1 MGLQVVDPH
10 RGHSWDETDFIY
22 SKPTYCNWC
31 KMPVLRGS
39 YCSTCGL
46 CVHDNCLD
54 AANKKHACKV
64 VVLSRRNSMKH
75 HWIRGN
81 LPLTSICDVCR
92 THCGTEPRLCDLR
105 CVWCQ
110 RAIHE
115 NCMKTLSRD
124 CNFGKF
130 QSMILP
136 PYCITVKYERWNS
149 AYSRYV
155 VREVHPPK
163 FKKWSPLL
171 VLANRKSGEGEGNR
185 LLKAF
190 KQYLNP
196 VQVVDLLEAPP
207 ESALDFCRLLPSHR
221 CRILICGGD
230 GTVGW
235 VLGALDCANIKIA
248 PHVAVLPLGTG
259 NDLARVLGWGSGYT
273 GEEEIAEILE
283 SVENAFATPL
293 DRWQIRIDSYMF
305 MHVPKPRKLFKMNN
319 YFSVGVDATVVLKF
333 HLHREKQPSLFSSR
347 LLNKAIYFGYGVN
360 EVLESNC
367 KNLQEKIELELDGR
381 VIELPELEGV
391 VVLNI
396 NSWCAGVQMIPID
409 GRKDLPPVS
418 FSDGKLEVC
427 GLYSSFHIARM
438 QVNLADPLLLGQARR
453 VKIRVKEKCQLP
465 MQIDGEPWEQGPGSL
480 TITHLTQTI
489 MLSNGSVT

>member
-1 MGLQVVDPH
+1 MKYLPGKTLLLYRLEKITNFFYWRGDSSQIIFYCLACFVLCYIFTKLCKRPSKMGLQVADPH
-10 RGHSWDETDFIY
+10 RGHSWEETDFIY

-110 RAIHE
+110 RTIHE

-171 VLANRKSGEGEGNR
+171 VLANRKSGEGEGDR

-196 VQVVDLLEAPP
+196 VQV
-207 ESALDFCRLLPSHR
+207 
-221 CRILICGGD
+221 I
-230 GTVGW
+230 
-235 VLGALDCANIKIA
+235 
-248 PHVAVLPLGTG
+248 
-259 NDLARVLGWGSGYT
+259 
-273 GEEEIAEILE
+273 
-283 SVENAFATPL
+283 
-293 DRWQIRIDSYMF
+293 
-305 MHVPKPRKLFKMNN
+305 
-319 YFSVGVDATVVLKF
+319 
-333 HLHREKQPSLFSSR
+333 
-347 LLNKAIYFGYGVN
+347 
-360 EVLESNC
+360 
-367 KNLQEKIELELDGR
+367 
-381 VIELPELEGV
+381 
-391 VVLNI
+391 
-396 NSWCAGVQMIPID
+396 
-409 GRKDLPPVS
+409 
-418 FSDGKLEVC
+418 
-427 GLYSSFHIARM
+427 
-438 QVNLADPLLLGQARR
+438 PLLF
-453 VKIRVKEKCQLP
+453 
-465 MQIDGEPWEQGPGSL
+465 
-480 TITHLTQTI
+480 
-489 MLSNGSVT
+489 